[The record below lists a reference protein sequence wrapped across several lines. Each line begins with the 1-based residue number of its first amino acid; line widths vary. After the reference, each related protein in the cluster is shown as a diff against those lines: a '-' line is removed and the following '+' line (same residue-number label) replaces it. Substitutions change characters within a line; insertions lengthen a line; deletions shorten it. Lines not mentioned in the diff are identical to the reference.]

1 MKKPVYVIDAMNYI
15 FRAYHALPAN
25 ITAPSGMLTNAVL
38 GYLRTLLRIIKERRP
53 EYMAAAFEGDG
64 SFRSTMYS
72 AYKAT
77 RKQTPDD
84 LEAQFDYCRRITEA
98 IGVTCLEADDYEA
111 DDVIGTIAIRMVAL
125 GHPVVIVTGDKDMSQ
140 LVCNSVQIY
149 DMAKESWLN
158 ESGVREKFGVAPSQI
173 PDLLALHGDSV
184 DNIPGV
190 AGVGEKTARQIL
202 SVCKN
207 VEDLANIDFSDRMS
221 FRGRD
226 EILRRIRENISH
238 MMGLLPTMPSSSAL
252 ASLARASARARLVSF
267 CAARVA
273 SCSFPALASA
283 ALLSVALSSS
293 FLAVLSKSAR

>member
-1 MKKPVYVIDAMNYI
+1 MKKPVYVIDALNYI
-15 FRAYHALPAN
+15 FRAYHALPNN

-53 EYMAAAFEGDG
+53 EYMAAAFERQT
-64 SFRSTMYS
+64 SFRTTVFA

-98 IGVTCLEADDYEA
+98 VGIACLEADDYEA
-111 DDVIGTIAIRMVAL
+111 DDVIGTIAMRMTAL
-125 GHPVVIVTGDKDMSQ
+125 GHPVIIVTGDKDMSQ
-140 LVCNSVQIY
+140 LVCDNVQIY
-149 DMAKESWLN
+149 DMAKENWLN

-207 VEDLANIDFSDRMS
+207 VEDLAHVDFGERVR

-226 EILRRIRENISH
+226 EILRRIRENMESVRISRK
-238 MMGLLPTMPSSSAL
+238 L
-252 ASLARASARARLVSF
+252 ATICCEVPMEISPEVLRYRRGDRDQLKPLCAELGFVRVMEDIPLAQPMLFS
-267 CAARVA
+267 
-273 SCSFPALASA
+273 
-283 ALLSVALSSS
+283 
-293 FLAVLSKSAR
+293 

>member
-15 FRAYHALPAN
+15 FRAYHALPDN

-53 EYMAAAFEGDG
+53 EYMAAAFEGDR
-64 SFRSTMYS
+64 SFRSAMFS

-77 RKQTPDD
+77 RKETPGN

-98 IGVTCLEADDYEA
+98 IGITCLEADDYEA
-111 DDVIGTIAIRMVAL
+111 DDVIGTIAMRMTAL
-125 GHPVVIVTGDKDMSQ
+125 GHSVVIVTGDKDMSQ
-140 LVCNSVQIY
+140 LVCDSVQIY

-158 ESGVREKFGVAPSQI
+158 ESGVREKFGVAPGQI

-190 AGVGEKTARQIL
+190 VGVGKKTARQIL

-207 VEDLANIDFSDRMS
+207 VEDLANIDFSERMR

-226 EILRRIRENISH
+226 EILRRIRENMDAVRISRK
-238 MMGLLPTMPSSSAL
+238 L
-252 ASLARASARARLVSF
+252 ATICCEVPIEISPDVLRYRRGDHEQLKPLCAELGFVRVLDDIPLAQPMLFS
-267 CAARVA
+267 
-273 SCSFPALASA
+273 
-283 ALLSVALSSS
+283 
-293 FLAVLSKSAR
+293 